1 MSAVVPVFPSEDVQ
15 VYWLMDDPPVAGAV
29 QDTVSVVVP
38 AALAPVTGAGDETDG
53 AAGVSGTVV
62 IVISSDPA
70 DDGLSPTL
78 FEATT
83 END

>member
-1 MSAVVPVFPSEDVQ
+1 MI
-15 VYWLMDDPPVAGAV
+15 DDPPVAGAV
-29 QDTVSVVVP
+29 QDTVSVSVP
-38 AALAPVTGAGDETDG
+38 ATFAEADGAGDETDG
-53 AAGVSGTVV
+53 AAGVAGTVV
-62 IVISSDPA
+62 IVTFSDPA